1 MEKNTRNFRGGVL
14 TTIYQRNIISL
25 QYETKICIFL
35 QNDTYVNI
43 KTEPENRS
51 CLYLKS
57 IGKVYIRRI
66 LTKNPL
72 ESKLKFKIMGDTIS
86 F

>member
-1 MEKNTRNFRGGVL
+1 M

-72 ESKLKFKIMGDTIS
+72 DIELREIIPQIS
-86 F
+86 IISSNYSLLTA